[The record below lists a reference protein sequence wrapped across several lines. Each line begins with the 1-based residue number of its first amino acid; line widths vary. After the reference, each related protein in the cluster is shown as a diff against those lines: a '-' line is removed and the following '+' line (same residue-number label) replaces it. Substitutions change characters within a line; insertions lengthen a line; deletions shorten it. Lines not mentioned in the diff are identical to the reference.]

1 MHRQIVCLVALLA
14 LCACGA
20 KTPTD
25 SSNDAATAANAGAA
39 TDASA
44 GAGTG
49 AAASGD
55 WDRYVDEFVAKYF
68 EFNPHVAVS
77 AGLHQYDGKL
87 PDLGPEAVAGQL
99 AWLQKERERIAA
111 WNLDD
116 APEATR
122 FERDYML
129 SAADRLR
136 FQLAISEFLYTNPTI
151 YSGIMGPD
159 VYLTREYAPLPQRM
173 RAFIEYEKSLPAFLE
188 TMRRNLRSPLAR
200 PRLETTKG
208 IFDGYLTFF
217 KDTVPGIFESVQD
230 AQLQADLASANAAA
244 LQAFGETRD
253 WIAAQLE
260 KASDDYALGADRFL
274 DMLRL
279 SEGVEIPLDELRA
292 AGAHDLER
300 NLEALRG
307 ACEKYAPGETVAAC
321 TEKSQLRK
329 PEGGPVEGARRQLPM
344 LRQFIIDHGIVTIPS
359 DEVALVDEAPPY
371 RRFNAAYIQVP
382 GPYER
387 GLPSTYYIAPPD
399 PTWSE
404 EDQRAYIPAESDLLF
419 ISAHEVWPGHFLQ
432 NLYSNRTKIGNIF
445 GHTTYSEG
453 WAHYCEEMMWDSG
466 LGNGDPET
474 HIGQLLNALLR
485 DVRFMSAI
493 GLHTEGMSVEQSVT
507 MFETQAYQ
515 DHGNALQQARRGTF
529 DPGYLNYTLGKLM
542 IMKLRDDWTT
552 SRGGK
557 TAWHEFHD
565 RLLQYGE
572 PPIPLVRRYML
583 GADYAGD
590 TRLLP

>member
-1 MHRQIVCLVALLA
+1 MHRAILCLAA
-14 LCACGA
+14 LCALYACGA
-20 KTPTD
+20 KTPPAD
-25 SSNDAATAANAGAA
+25 SANQPAASASAATS
-39 TDASA
+39 ASA
-44 GAGTG
+44 GTDTAAG
-49 AAASGD
+49 SE

-68 EFNPHVAVS
+68 EFNPHVAVN
-77 AGLHQYDGKL
+77 AGKHEYDGKL
-87 PDLGPEAVAGQL
+87 PDLGADAVAAQL
-99 AWLQKERERIAA
+99 RWLAAARERIAA
-111 WNLDD
+111 WDLKA
-116 APEATR
+116 APEAKR
-122 FERDYML
+122 FERDYLL

-136 FQLAISEFLYTNPTI
+136 FQLEISEFLYTNPTI
-151 YSGIMGPD
+151 YSGIMSPD
-159 VYLTREYAPLPQRM
+159 VYLTREYAPLPERM
-173 RAFIEYEKSLPAFLE
+173 RAFIEYERALPAFLA
-188 TMRRNLRSPLAR
+188 TMRGNLRPPLAR

-208 IFDGYLTFF
+208 IFEGFLTFF
-217 KDTVPGIFESVQD
+217 KDTVPGIFASVEDKNLQD
-230 AQLQADLASANAAA
+230 SLASANAAA
-244 LQAFGETRD
+244 LAAFGETRD
-253 WIAAQLE
+253 WIATQLE
-260 KASDDYALGADRFL
+260 KASDDYALGPDRFL

-292 AGAHDLER
+292 AGAHDLTR

-307 ACEKYAPGETVAAC
+307 ACEKYAPGATVAAC
-321 TEKSQLRK
+321 AEKSQLRK

-359 DEVALVDEAPPY
+359 DEMALVDEAPPY

-382 GPYER
+382 GPFEH

-399 PTWSE
+399 PSWSE
-404 EDQRAYIPAESDLLF
+404 ADQRAYIPAESDLLF
-419 ISAHEVWPGHFLQ
+419 ISSHEVWPGHFLQ

-445 GHTTYSEG
+445 GATTYSEG

-474 HIGQLLNALLR
+474 HVGQLLNALLR

-493 GLHTEGMSVEQSVT
+493 GLHTEGMTVEQSVQ

-542 IMKLRDDWTT
+542 IMKLRADWTA

-557 TAWHEFHD
+557 AAWHEFHD
-565 RLLQYGE
+565 RLLEYGE

-583 GADYAGD
+583 GSDYSGD